1 MMQLTGAI
9 SQTAPGDLGDIA
21 TQLLGHV
28 ADVLLTTGLY
38 GEAVALEL
46 G

>member
-1 MMQLTGAI
+1 MAQSTGAI
-9 SQTAPGDLGDIA
+9 LQTAPGDLGDIA

-38 GEAVALEL
+38 GEAVALGL
-46 G
+46 

>member
-1 MMQLTGAI
+1 MAQSTGAI
-9 SQTAPGDLGDIA
+9 PQTAPGDLGDVA

-38 GEAVALEL
+38 GEAVALGL
-46 G
+46 